1 MYLSEDMV
9 HIYGRYL
16 TPSHMQ
22 MEVNHENRGQKTQDV
37 HFSLQ
42 LDTEGMLGTRAYLR
56 KEIKDDLQVK
66 AVDCFYA
73 QIHFISNPN
82 REPIYY

>member
-1 MYLSEDMV
+1 MSCYISDDMV

-22 MEVNHENRGQKTQDV
+22 MEVNHENSGQKTQDV

-42 LDTEGMLGTRAYLR
+42 LDSEGMLGTRAFLR
-56 KEIKDDLQVK
+56 KEIKDDIQVK
-66 AVDCFYA
+66 L
-73 QIHFISNPN
+73 QIISFVPF
-82 REPIYY
+82 RHSY